1 MDMSVILR
9 AFVAEWSERFGSRP
23 VVAGKSDCLA
33 FVADWAGDEDFSAKI
48 HAEGLPALRE
58 RALRGREGICS
69 AASLLG
75 LYRVNSGDEMPGDLG
90 WLRHNGLCDEW
101 AGGVAGIFGGK
112 MARLG
117 GGTDK
122 FWWVLREP
130 TDAAAMPILEV
141 NLNQPPLVF
150 SRENRSA
157 PQ

>member
-1 MDMSVILR
+1 MDMSVLLR
-9 AFVAEWSERFGSRP
+9 AFLSEWSERFGGRP

-48 HAEGLPALRE
+48 HAVGLPVLRE
-58 RALRGREGICS
+58 RALRGTEGINS

-75 LYRVNSGDEMPGDLG
+75 LYSVNLEDARVGDLG
-90 WLRHNGLCDEW
+90 WLRHSGLSDDW
-101 AGGVAGIFGGK
+101 ADGVAGIFGGK

-117 GGTDK
+117 GGADK

-130 TDAAAMPILEV
+130 ADAGAMPILEV

-150 SRENRSA
+150 ARENRSS
-157 PQ
+157 PK